1 MKRNQYRWKYF
12 LLALFS
18 IPLSLVSTT
27 PNIVHAGGTI
37 EIDDVR
43 SVSVGMGLRS
53 SFIAKEDDAPDKMN
67 YSNDF
72 LLDSFRFYMS
82 GQLLEK
88 VTFEFNADYNTLNV
102 QTPPVPPSTTP
113 GTATTTDLRV
123 LDGVLK
129 FAFNDYF
136 NVWFGRFLPPS
147 DRANLSGPYFLNSW
161 DFPFVQAYP
170 NVYAGRDDGVAIWGQ
185 VGGGMFKY
193 QFGAFE
199 GKESNGDH
207 LLYAGRLTLNLLDPE
222 PGYYNSSTYYGSKD
236 VLAIGLVGMTQNNAL
251 GTAGAG
257 DFVGW
262 NIDLLAEKN
271 LGEMGVA
278 TVEGA
283 FYDYDGD
290 GVGAASVGGTEGS
303 GYFILASYLCPTKVG
318 TGSFQGQLQPLVR
331 YQRFDTDGVVDDRG
345 VWDIALN
352 YILNGHNARITANYS
367 LDDQRSGG
375 DINIFKLG
383 LQFQI

>member
-1 MKRNQYRWKYF
+1 MKRNQYRWKFF

-18 IPLSLVSTT
+18 IPLFLLSAAPS
-27 PNIVHAGGTI
+27 IVHAGATI
-37 EIDDVR
+37 KIDDVR
-43 SVSVGMGLRS
+43 SVSVGMGLRT
-53 SFIAKEDDAPDKMN
+53 SFNAIENASPDGMS

-72 LLDSFRFYMS
+72 LVESFRFYMS
-82 GQLLEK
+82 GQLLES
-88 VTFEFNADYNTLNV
+88 VSFEFNADYNGA
-102 QTPPVPPSTTP
+102 Q
-113 GTATTTDLRV
+113 GTNEDLRI

-147 DRANLSGPYFLNSW
+147 DRSNLSGPYFLNSW

-170 NVYAGRDDGVAIWGQ
+170 NFFAGRDDGVAIWGQ
-185 VGGGMFKY
+185 VGDGMFKY

-236 VLAIGLVGMTQNNAL
+236 ILAIGLVGMTQNNAAGFVA
-251 GTAGAG
+251 GTG
-257 DFVGW
+257 DFVEW

-271 LGEMGVA
+271 LGEMGVV
-278 TVEGA
+278 TFEGA
-283 FYDYDGD
+283 YYDYDGD
-290 GVGAASVGGTEGS
+290 GVGAATVGGTEGS
-303 GYFILASYLCPTKVG
+303 GYFILASYLCPTQVG
-318 TGSFQGQLQPLVR
+318 TGSFQGQIQPLVR
-331 YQRFDTDGVVDDRG
+331 YQSFDTDGVLADRG

-367 LDDQRSGG
+367 LDDQGSGG